1 MLVSSRLI
9 HAYMCFLFFFFPQVG
24 LLGMA
29 RSLQQDL
36 NRIAE
41 RADTSTPEG
50 LSYVLTG
57 KFSLCNCV
65 NVDPFIDVVGI

>member
-1 MLVSSRLI
+1 MLICAS
-9 HAYMCFLFFFFPQVG
+9 CFFFPQVG

-65 NVDPFIDVVGI
+65 NVDPFIDVVGILTS